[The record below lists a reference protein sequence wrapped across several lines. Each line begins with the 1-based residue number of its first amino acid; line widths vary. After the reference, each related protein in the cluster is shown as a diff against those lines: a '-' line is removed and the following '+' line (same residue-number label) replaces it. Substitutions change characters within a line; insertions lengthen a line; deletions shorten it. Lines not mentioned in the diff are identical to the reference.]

1 MKKLIPVL
9 VFLGCL
15 FFSHT
20 DASAQTP
27 QSEYRQALQT
37 YFDLSGTTDQYLAM
51 IDENFDYAGV
61 ELSEDTKNRI
71 RKESLETLYDMLS
84 PVLEETI
91 AIEDLQKAGKIFA
104 EYGRTERAYKMIY
117 GESSLGKRIYEGQ
130 LKKSDEAGKIGTQWT
145 AWTLSRIMKASD
157 DR

>member
-1 MKKLIPVL
+1 
-9 VFLGCL
+9 
-15 FFSHT
+15 
-20 DASAQTP
+20 
-27 QSEYRQALQT
+27 
-37 YFDLSGTTDQYLAM
+37 M

-61 ELSEDTKNRI
+61 ELSEGTKNRI
-71 RKESLETLYDMLS
+71 RKESLEKLYDMLS